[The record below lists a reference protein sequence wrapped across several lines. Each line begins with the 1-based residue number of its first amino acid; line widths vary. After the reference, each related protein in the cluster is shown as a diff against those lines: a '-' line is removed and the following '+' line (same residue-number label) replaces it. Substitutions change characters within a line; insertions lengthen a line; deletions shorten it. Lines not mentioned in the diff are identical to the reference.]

1 MEHGGIWEINL
12 KQSTGTGIF
21 TSMDGSFWRCM
32 SVNSY
37 YSPIECLETDLQ
49 NGPSKR
55 KTSILEQRIDFH
67 RQAGCCSF
75 RVGSPF
81 CSGGGNF
88 FATLLFFMASE
99 FLSWISTIL
108 NPCDKYACQIRSFP
122 PIGAENKT
130 CLTPPPRHPPNS
142 SMLLPNNSEKHV
154 FCSSIDKNSIRMRPS
169 S

>member
-21 TSMDGSFWRCM
+21 TSMDGSFWRWM

-55 KTSILEQRIDFH
+55 KTSILQQRIDFFIDIVLS
-67 RQAGCCSF
+67 G
-75 RVGSPF
+75 RVAHF
-81 CSGGGNF
+81 VWGGQ
-88 FATLLFFMASE
+88 
-99 FLSWISTIL
+99 FLCQTSHLYGFWFSSWWIS
-108 NPCDKYACQIRSFP
+108 NPSDKCVPQIRSFP
-122 PIGAENKT
+122 QIGAEHKK
-130 CLTPPPRHPPNS
+130 CLTPPPRHHRISRVVAKQLGETFIFHPYGR
-142 SMLLPNNSEKHV
+142 K
-154 FCSSIDKNSIRMRPS
+154 SIRVRPS